1 MDSKLVMTIQCFMVK
16 ENLSGFS
23 QCLLLTI
30 IGVVIVDS
38 ELFLMTIQCF
48 MVTENLLSSSQ
59 CLLLT
64 IIEVVIVGSKLRFS
78 QLYSDHCSNA
88 LYRTCLLPVEV
99 YG

>member
-16 ENLSGFS
+16 ENLLGFS

-38 ELFLMTIQCF
+38 ELFMTIQCF

-59 CLLLT
+59 YLLLT
-64 IIEVVIVGSKLRFS
+64 IIGVVIVGSKLRFL
-78 QLYSDHCSNA
+78 QLYFDH
-88 LYRTCLLPVEV
+88 
-99 YG
+99 

>member
-16 ENLSGFS
+16 ENLLGFS

-38 ELFLMTIQCF
+38 ELFMTIQCF

-59 CLLLT
+59 YLLLT
-64 IIEVVIVGSKLRFS
+64 IIGVVIVGSKLRFS